1 MDSSETHNCIIGHPK
16 PLQTCQQIYSTVNE
30 DGWFSISMNKST
42 TSENDFCEILQEKS
56 HLTHFKDILADNIIS
71 ASYPPGIHVSQNIFF
86 SDKFNHLNNS
96 NACTD
101 GSFCMQL
108 KVTYLIPVFSKYS
121 VMEKYWNIILKPPV
135 LPSEHVVLKH
145 VCAARNLE
153 LPSSSA
159 FLLLGNSKD
168 ICSWQCRDDHIR
180 YPWNTELKLSGA
192 GNTTASCKQLPHS
205 FIALE
210 FSYMLEFKQSGISPL
225 TLDQS
230 IFEGVDELAAM
241 MQVRENIVSCK
252 VRYSLYDFKS
262 YFDLIENHVKF
273 INNDQAYEQIFSMS
287 DSVIYQPSSN
297 VLTIDCIYFNEKIGK
312 SIASDYDRL
321 QNDFA
326 RIDPGSVQ
334 SFDSDLILAIDN
346 LQVTNFHKYN
356 LRRGK
361 KAFLQ
366 NIQNLVI
373 MILGFILLVLCAC
386 LYKRKYKNFT
396 PFEYHATKEYLS
408 GPGAS

>member
-1 MDSSETHNCIIGHPK
+1 
-16 PLQTCQQIYSTVNE
+16 
-30 DGWFSISMNKST
+30 
-42 TSENDFCEILQEKS
+42 LQEKS
-56 HLTHFKDILADNIIS
+56 HLTHFKDILSDNTIS
-71 ASYPPGIHVSQNIFF
+71 ASYPPGIHISQDIFS
-86 SDKFNHLNNS
+86 SDEFIHLNNS
-96 NACTD
+96 NTCTD
-101 GSFCMQL
+101 GLLCMQL

-121 VMEKYWNIILKPPV
+121 VVEKYWNVILEPPV
-135 LPSEHVVLKH
+135 LPAELVVIKH

-153 LPSSSA
+153 LPLSSA

-180 YPWNTELKLSGA
+180 YPWNTELKLA
-192 GNTTASCKQLPHS
+192 KTGNTTASCKQLPNS

-241 MQVRENIVSCK
+241 MQVRDNIVSCK
-252 VRYSLYDFKS
+252 VRYSLYDFES

-297 VLTIDCIYFNEKIGK
+297 VLTIDCIYFNKKIGK

-326 RIDPGSVQ
+326 RIDPRNVQ

-346 LQVTNFHKYN
+346 LQVTNFHRYN
-356 LRRGK
+356 LNRARV
-361 KAFLQ
+361 AFLK
-366 NIQNLVI
+366 NVQNLVI
-373 MILGFILLVLCAC
+373 LILGIVLFVLCIC
-386 LYKRKYKNFT
+386 LCRNKCKNFT
-396 PFEYHATKEYLS
+396 P
-408 GPGAS
+408 